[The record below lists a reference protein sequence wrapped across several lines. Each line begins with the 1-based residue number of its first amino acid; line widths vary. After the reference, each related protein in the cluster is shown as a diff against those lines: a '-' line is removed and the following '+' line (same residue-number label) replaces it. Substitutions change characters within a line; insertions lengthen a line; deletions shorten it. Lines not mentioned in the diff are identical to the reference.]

1 MGKSKSPKM
10 APIPDINALADKQYG
25 QNKEMAQTTLNAN
38 RADQNNPFGSLT
50 WEQDDAGNWTQNQ
63 NYNDQEQGLYEQ
75 RGQNQAALGKQ
86 ASGLIDN
93 LDLNYGGASAMP
105 TVGGY
110 SQQAIDT
117 MRALQA
123 PQLEKQR
130 ARKEAQMA
138 AMGIGTGSGNA
149 WNAEQQ
155 NLGTNENQADL
166 QAIMA
171 GINQG
176 NTEFG
181 QGMLARQQGVS
192 EEQSRGNAIAGMMG
206 QSSPQSLNFS
216 SYNQATPVGAP
227 NYVQNALTMQGLQ
240 QQQNNAKA
248 QSSGGLMGTLGSIGG
263 NMLGSF
269 LGPMGSAAGSAL
281 GGSLFGGGSG
291 GTSDWTKNSTRW

>member
-1 MGKSKSPKM
+1 M

-25 QNKEMAQTTLNAN
+25 QNKQMAKDTLTAN
-38 RADQNNPFGSLT
+38 RADQTNPFGSLT
-50 WEQDDAGNWTQNQ
+50 WEQDDAGGWTQNQ
-63 NYNDQEQGLYEQ
+63 SYNDQEQGLYDQ
-75 RGQNQAALGKQ
+75 RGQNQAALGQK

-123 PQLEKQR
+123 PQLKKQR
-130 ARKEAQMA
+130 EQKEAQMA

-155 NLGTNENQADL
+155 NLGTNENQADM

-176 NTEFG
+176 NTMFG
-181 QGMLARQQGVS
+181 QGMQARQQGVT
-192 EEQSRGNAIAGMMG
+192 EEQSRANAIAGMMG
-206 QSSPQSLNFS
+206 QSAPQDLNFS
-216 SYNQATPVGAP
+216 SYNQAVPVGAP
-227 NYVQNALTMQGLQ
+227 DYVNNALTMQTLQ

-248 QSSGGLMGTLGSIGG
+248 QSSGGLMGTIGGIAGGFLGS
-263 NMLGSF
+263 MA
-269 LGPMGSAAGSAL
+269 GPMGSAAGSAV
-281 GGSLFGGGSG
+281 GKSLF
-291 GTSDWTKNSTRW
+291 D